1 MSTAAPF
8 LPPVLAIVNELL
20 TTKKIPALNGDEM
33 ETLCSHLFTMRNRDH
48 RIQIAEIA
56 FYNHDDSQALNIFL
70 ACTMPLAQR
79 MAERRAIRIF
89 VQPTAWQGEAM
100 YDGAVAA
107 LLELFGRKRSQLSC
121 SVPNAFR
128 RYLMRTII
136 YGTMYAF
143 RVRQENFGIQGVED
157 VTLFSD
163 VKKPYRNPVEREM
176 ITRELLEQVTH
187 FPHLREDHSRLLKT
201 IAALGAEKA
210 LRDQSYY
217 WNGRHA
223 AGSKQNRGRRAMLD
237 SDAVA
242 KAMGVSR
249 MKLQNLLKESREILR
264 DAFNRDGTLFV
275 AS

>member
-8 LPPVLAIVNELL
+8 LPPVLAMVNELL
-20 TTKKIPALNGDEM
+20 TTKQIPVLNGDEM
-33 ETLCSHLFTMRNRDH
+33 EILCSHLFTMRDRDQ
-48 RIQIAEIA
+48 RILIAEIA
-56 FYNHDDSQALNIFL
+56 YYNHDDPQALNIFL

-79 MAERRAIRIF
+79 MAERRANRIF
-89 VQPTAWQGEAM
+89 VQPTAWQSEAM

-107 LLELFGRKRSQLSC
+107 LLELFERKRSQLSC
-121 SVPNAFR
+121 VPHAFR

-136 YGTMYAF
+136 FGTTYAF
-143 RVRQENFGIQGVED
+143 RVRQENFGIQAVED
-157 VTLFSD
+157 LTLFSA
-163 VKKPYRNPVEREM
+163 VNNSHRNPVERDV

-187 FPHLREDHSRLLKT
+187 FPHLREDHSRMLKIIT
-201 IAALGAEKA
+201 ALGPEKA

-217 WNGRHA
+217 WNGRHEA
-223 AGSKQNRGRRAMLD
+223 RSKQNRGRRAMLD

-264 DAFNRDGTLFV
+264 DVFNRDGTLFM